1 MRRCEELE
9 LVFQQEGRVVD
20 DLLSLEK
27 FLRAMPVVDLEM
39 PTLCLIG
46 APLLVRSLSIGM
58 PEKNSDGSHR
68 FDLPTISDDI
78 YIPRLLRRRD
88 EDRND
93 LEKLTPIYPPRFYM
107 FMTYLEKITLAVLNH
122 RALKHPNIIRFKEI
136 SALDDFK
143 DLNLAQRY
151 EEQDMRN
158 KKKVKE
164 KVVLMISKKKGKEK
178 VILCKICFA
187 MMYVFMIMCVRHIW
201 MINEMIF

>member
-27 FLRAMPVVDLEM
+27 FLRAMPVVDMEM

-46 APLLVRSLSIGM
+46 APLLVRILSIGK
-58 PEKNSDGSHR
+58 PEICNYPFTTRRILMGHIVLTYQR
-68 FDLPTISDDI
+68 FQ
-78 YIPRLLRRRD
+78 
-88 EDRND
+88 
-93 LEKLTPIYPPRFYM
+93 
-107 FMTYLEKITLAVLNH
+107 MTYISLGFSGDVMSTEASKYNPIQRDKIENSGVFCVA
-122 RALKHPNIIRFKEI
+122 F
-136 SALDDFK
+136 SGALDDFK

-187 MMYVFMIMCVRHIW
+187 MMYVLMIMCVRHIW